1 MMANFRTTLWFKKGE
16 LDAVAAHDP
25 DGPGAA
31 DLLPIE
37 DRYADDG
44 SVTRADTAVFGLVT
58 GRTQTLDL
66 INEAPQVESVSA
78 PPPEL
83 ISQLKGGR
91 IRVLAAIGAA
101 IVMVVFAVY
110 AF

>member
-1 MMANFRTTLWFKKGE
+1 MSNFRTTLWFKKGE

-25 DGPGAA
+25 EGLGAA

-37 DRYADDG
+37 DRYGDDG
-44 SVTRADTAVFGLVT
+44 SVSGADSAAFGLAT
-58 GRTQTLDL
+58 GHTQALAMMKETGEIL
-66 INEAPQVESVSA
+66 PVSA

-91 IRVLAAIGAA
+91 GRVLAALGAA
-101 IVMVVFAVY
+101 IVMLVLAVY

>member
-1 MMANFRTTLWFKKGE
+1 MANFRTTLWFKKGE
-16 LDAVAAHDP
+16 LDAEAAHDP
-25 DGPGAA
+25 EGMGAA

-44 SVTRADTAVFGLVT
+44 SVSRADVAAFSLAT
-58 GRTQTLDL
+58 GHTQALELMKQTR
-66 INEAPQVESVSA
+66 QVEPVSP

-91 IRVLAAIGAA
+91 MRVIAAIGAA
-101 IVMVVFAVY
+101 IVMVVLAVY

>member
-1 MMANFRTTLWFKKGE
+1 MANFRTTLWFKKGE
-16 LDAVAAHDP
+16 LDAVAAQDP
-25 DGPGAA
+25 EGMGAA

-44 SVTRADTAVFGLVT
+44 SVSGADRVAFSLAT
-58 GRTQTLDL
+58 GQTQALELMKTTSE
-66 INEAPQVESVSA
+66 IEPVSA

-83 ISQLKGGR
+83 VRELKRGR
-91 IRVLAAIGAA
+91 MRVLAAIGAA
-101 IVMVVFAVY
+101 IVMLVLAVY

>member
-1 MMANFRTTLWFKKGE
+1 MSNFRTTLWFKKGE
-16 LDAVAAHDP
+16 LDAVAAQDP
-25 DGPGAA
+25 EGLGAA

-37 DRYADDG
+37 DRYGDDG
-44 SVTRADTAVFGLVT
+44 SVSRADMAAFSLAT
-58 GRTQTLDL
+58 GHTQALAMMKETGE
-66 INEAPQVESVSA
+66 IAPVSA

-91 IRVLAAIGAA
+91 IRVLAALGAA
-101 IVMVVFAVY
+101 IVMLVLAVY

>member
-1 MMANFRTTLWFKKGE
+1 MANFRTTLWFKKGE
-16 LDAVAAHDP
+16 LDALAAHDP
-25 DGPGAA
+25 EGTGAA

-44 SVTRADTAVFGLVT
+44 SVTRADTAAFGLAT
-58 GRTQTLDL
+58 GRTRTLDM
-66 INEAPQVESVSA
+66 IKETSEIEPVSA

-83 ISQLKGGR
+83 ISELEGGR
-91 IRVLAAIGAA
+91 MRMIAAIGAA
-101 IVMVVFAVY
+101 IVMVVLAVY